1 MKQEFIYNRN
11 TMPASFKDIISERRG
26 RLYTQYLDICLYRYF
41 LDSKQLRSIIAGTS
55 PDITTDKDYIDE
67 IHKKFTIINR
77 SKANYNEVPRILLM
91 PKDVRISSPINVDL
105 TDYWNDVIEI
115 EPNKLTAKEIGHKEL
130 VYLDYVNGQARLRD
144 KIEQDITNYDFDV
157 IPDELQIADE
167 YKLN

>member
-1 MKQEFIYNRN
+1 
-11 TMPASFKDIISERRG
+11 MPASFKDIISERRG

-55 PDITTDKDYIDE
+55 PHITTDKDYIDE

-91 PKDVRISSPINVDL
+91 PKDVRISSPIDVDL
-105 TDYWNDVIEI
+105 ADYWNDVIDI
-115 EPNKLTAKEIGHKEL
+115 EPNKLTAGEIGHKEL
-130 VYLDYVNGQARLRD
+130 VYLDYVNGQAHLRD

-167 YKLN
+167 YRLN

>member
-1 MKQEFIYNRN
+1 
-11 TMPASFKDIISERRG
+11 MPASFKDIISERRG

-55 PDITTDKDYIDE
+55 PHITTDKDYIDE

-77 SKANYNEVPRILLM
+77 YKANYNEVPRILLM

-115 EPNKLTAKEIGHKEL
+115 EPNKLTAGEIGHKEL

-144 KIEQDITNYDFDV
+144 KIEQDITNYDFNL